1 MGEKYISPGGMAT
14 EGGAALDSF
23 YVYNATFSKTEHDG
37 EEMVMYYHPQDLDL
51 GRKVRNIGLA
61 QGLVNFTRTFSP
73 DRLCESVR
81 TMKRTQAF
89 FEPEPEFWMVMVL
102 GNPSLKT
109 KRNGKIV
116 TKYQENFVSDEIM
129 RYTIRRAYVLFRMIH
144 GRMTQIVED
153 KGVGVLRL
161 LLNDFYSKYLRYFD
175 VDNDLTLVD
184 ALEGISFMP
193 VDKNVYLRIICFNN
207 LINDT
212 FSHIRETVFL
222 YRDQLVWSGLE
233 QEDIQVL
240 YHFII
245 RFVLEGEQYA
255 VNEFI
260 PFVRN
265 TNGFMTGP
273 SNLEDPRPFAVP
285 IIYVGDIPMYLI
297 IYRRKDITC
306 LFISETNP
314 TDLAI
319 FVNIDKFIAP
329 QIDHLEPIISDFY
342 SSRRQQ

>member
-1 MGEKYISPGGMAT
+1 
-14 EGGAALDSF
+14 
-23 YVYNATFSKTEHDG
+23 
-37 EEMVMYYHPQDLDL
+37 
-51 GRKVRNIGLA
+51 
-61 QGLVNFTRTFSP
+61 
-73 DRLCESVR
+73 
-81 TMKRTQAF
+81 
-89 FEPEPEFWMVMVL
+89 
-102 GNPSLKT
+102 
-109 KRNGKIV
+109 
-116 TKYQENFVSDEIM
+116 
-129 RYTIRRAYVLFRMIH
+129 MIH

-175 VDNDLTLVD
+175 VENDLTLVE

-245 RFVLEGEQYA
+245 RFVLEGDQYA

-273 SNLEDPRPFAVP
+273 SSLEDPRPFAVP

-297 IYRRKDITC
+297 IYRVRAPFFSCYRYPSNNSHSSSARISPAC
-306 LFISETNP
+306 LFLRAILRISTSLS
-314 TDLAI
+314 T
-319 FVNIDKFIAP
+319 
-329 QIDHLEPIISDFY
+329 
-342 SSRRQQ
+342 